1 MFCFLLYKSR
11 SQNKVEIKILYI
23 LIHSIKR
30 PLTYDEWLSKQLE
43 AERKI
48 AEEKKMLEE
57 EDTRKKLDE
66 EDK

>member
-1 MFCFLLYKSR
+1 MRK
-11 SQNKVEIKILYI
+11 KILYI